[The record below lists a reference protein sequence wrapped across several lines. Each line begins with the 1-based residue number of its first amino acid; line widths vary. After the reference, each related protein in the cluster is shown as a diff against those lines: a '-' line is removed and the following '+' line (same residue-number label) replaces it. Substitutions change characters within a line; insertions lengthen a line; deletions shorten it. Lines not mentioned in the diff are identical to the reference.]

1 MKVHNPIL
9 RGFFPDPSVCRVG
22 NSFYLVNS
30 SFSYFPG
37 LPVSR
42 STDLVHWTQIG
53 NAVDR
58 TEQLDFSGAGISR
71 GLFAPCIRFYDGMFY
86 IVCTQVDKLGNFII
100 SAEAPA
106 GPWSKPVRI
115 CDEAGRCADGID
127 PSLFFDDDGT
137 AWYVG
142 THGKKGGGKF
152 PGDNEI
158 YIRRIDVQRGLL
170 SGETYVL
177 WDGALKNCI
186 WAEGP
191 HLYKKDGW
199 YYLLIAEGGTG
210 ANHAVTAAR
219 SKILTNGYEGM
230 PGNPLITHRHFGRS
244 TDIVNVGHADLFD
257 DANGSW
263 YMVLLASRP
272 YGDSGNRE
280 GERVVNMGRETF
292 LVPVSW
298 EDDWPVAAPGAG
310 KIEDTFELSETSSGI
325 VAVGYGTDCST
336 QLPVPSC
343 IHFTADTLPAGWLTL
358 RKPLFSLTERSGYL
372 RLYTCGE
379 SLRTTGNV
387 SFAGRR
393 QCDMSYTFS
402 CCMEFKPENE
412 YEEAGIVLLQSENF
426 QYRFAV
432 GRAGTDIVIRVI
444 MASGAGRSDTVIAE
458 NRFDAALSGFVLAVH
473 ADKQRLSF
481 FSGKNMYHLHPVCSG
496 VDARILSTDRAGG
509 FVGTILGV
517 YASGKAAVEN
527 CTGYADF
534 SWVEYDPSE
543 INNALYE

>member
-1 MKVHNPIL
+1 MKVLNPIL
-9 RGFFPDPSVCRVG
+9 RGFFPDPSVCRAG
-22 NSFYLVNS
+22 SSFYLVNS

-53 NAVDR
+53 NAIDR
-58 TEQLDFSGAGISR
+58 TEQLDFSDAGISR

-100 SAEAPA
+100 SAENPA
-106 GPWSKPVRI
+106 GPWSNPVRI
-115 CDEAGRCADGID
+115 RDEKDRSADGID

-137 AWYVG
+137 AWYIG

-158 YIRRIDVQRGLL
+158 YIRQIDVRTGLL
-170 SGETYVL
+170 SGETYAL

-191 HLYKKDGW
+191 HLYKRGGW

-210 ANHAVTAAR
+210 ADHAVTTAR
-219 SKILTNGYEGM
+219 SKTLTGEYEGM
-230 PGNPLITHRHFGRS
+230 QRNPLITHRHFGKRA
-244 TDIVNVGHADLFD
+244 DIVNAGHADLFD
-257 DANGSW
+257 DTRGGW
-263 YMVLLASRP
+263 FMVLLASRP
-272 YGDSGNRE
+272 YGDSGDDE
-280 GERVVNMGRETF
+280 GERVSNMGRETF

-298 EDDWPVAAPGAG
+298 EDDWPVAAPGSG
-310 KIEDTFELSETSSGI
+310 KIEAAFEISELLSGSAAAGHDADVS
-325 VAVGYGTDCST
+325 AL
-336 QLPVPSC
+336 LPVPAC
-343 IHFTADTLPAGWLTL
+343 THFTADTLPAGWLTL

-379 SLRTTGNV
+379 SLRMTGNI

-402 CCMEFKPENE
+402 CCMEFKPENGH
-412 YEEAGIVLLQSENF
+412 EEAGIVLLQSEDF
-426 QYRFAV
+426 QYRLAV
-432 GRAGTDIVIRVI
+432 CRAGTDSVIRVI
-444 MASGAGRSDTVIAE
+444 MASGSGSPDTVIAE
-458 NRFDAALSGFVLAVH
+458 SRPDADSPAFVLAVH
-473 ADKQRLSF
+473 ADKQSLSF
-481 FSGKNMYHLHPVCSG
+481 FAGKNMYRLHTICSG

-517 YASGKAAVEN
+517 YASGGGAGKGRIN
-527 CTGYADF
+527 YADF
-534 SWVEYDPSE
+534 LWAEYDPFE
-543 INNALYE
+543 N